1 MDSRWVDLER
11 RVARAERQA
20 RALAGLVL
28 VVLSGG
34 TMVLAA
40 RTAET
45 RSPGSTVRAPFR
57 VVDARGNALLVVDT
71 GEWNDHWDAP
81 GGTRL
86 RLFDLNRRPTAVLMA
101 AEDGGDL
108 SLDREGGNRSIGL
121 FAGGGGAALTFE
133 NPRNQGIPQP
143 CCRPNRMDRLSFSTT
158 GAGVAPPSW
167 SPPERVEG
175 LSCTRV
181 SGACSERR
189 KPEGASAPASR
200 CPGDVIGS
208 RCLGARC
215 CPTREREDPVSG

>member
-1 MDSRWVDLER
+1 MDSRLADLER

-28 VVLSGG
+28 VALSGG
-34 TMVLAA
+34 TIVLAA

-86 RLFDLNRRPTAVLMA
+86 RLFDRNRRPTAVLMA

-133 NPRNQGIPQP
+133 NPRNQGIPAAVLQAQP
-143 CCRPNRMDRLSFSTT
+143 NGSAFILYDRSAHQAADLESSGESGRLELHQGERSVFR
-158 GAGVAPPSW
+158 AP
-167 SPPERVEG
+167 
-175 LSCTRV
+175 
-181 SGACSERR
+181 
-189 KPEGASAPASR
+189 
-200 CPGDVIGS
+200 
-208 RCLGARC
+208 
-215 CPTREREDPVSG
+215 